1 MAKPL
6 DARYGM
12 LAQTV
17 GSQAHGEPVDD
28 QVDVETNGQSR
39 GVLRATK
46 PRAKK
51 PPKRR
56 EKIRDFKAKLD
67 EPVFD
72 RLRWAAQK
80 RGMNMSVL
88 ANKILD
94 ANLPH
99 FELKQID
106 KPADKATAG
115 E

>member
-1 MAKPL
+1 
-6 DARYGM
+6 M
-12 LAQTV
+12 LAPTV
-17 GSQAHGEPVDD
+17 ASHANGEQVDD
-28 QVDVETNGQSR
+28 QGDANGQNR
-39 GVLRATK
+39 GALRGTR
-46 PRAKK
+46 PRTKK
-51 PPKRR
+51 PAKRS

-99 FELKQID
+99 FELRQID
-106 KPADKATAG
+106 KPASVVEGDTAG
-115 E
+115 